1 MEDIKWDRTELS
13 VDDVSQDSPIWR
25 AAITSLSRRTTALE
39 AACRAILEAVDALR
53 RQLLSTQ
60 SAQASLDDALSSLA
74 RVAPGFGA
82 CAKLTLFA
90 ERDRESTRLAKL
102 LADLQQHVKSPA
114 ELVLDHCQRAQE
126 LQRTFD
132 IESKD
137 YYAYVQRWLAVP
149 ALSRSAPLSLKS
161 EQAASDGIQQRLD
174 MGFALLRLE
183 LYSSLWALHGGEDE
197 LLLATHCLA
206 YASQAVAGD
215 HAQALAGEHAQDTL
229 QTSVQ
234 STSAAA
240 QLSEQRQIAS
250 VRRAEIELRILSLRM
265 QLGRSSPTERDDEH
279 PSTSSSRTSPPKS
292 AFDHHKFKR
301 ILGGSYAQTSIAADN
316 HAQRRNPMRHL
327 RDKINKRGEKM
338 QPQSGLMDGFSPR
351 SDAAPITKDLHAPV
365 AVIMSPAAED
375 DAQTPR
381 NQPIASGLLP
391 ASPPKRSV
399 SVNGGPMLPSQ
410 HSTMRK
416 ARAGHTSLAL
426 GDSDI
431 NSNLSTTRD
440 QGAPPLHKQPTPS
453 ERRKEGLLW
462 IMSRNLQS
470 PVGADAPKSANKASH
485 WQDSWVVLSNGQL
498 GEYADWRDAHSGA
511 TTLSPNNTPIDLR
524 FASVKD
530 AKGMNRRWAF
540 EVVTRDSVR
549 RFYQARSEKEM
560 REWAA
565 AINRAIES
573 LLNGTGTVRQV
584 DKVVA
589 IDRKLDYAKSP
600 TLPRASAD
608 SNLRDTSD
616 ALLPLVDKTPRRSR
630 KQSSLGAGSP
640 VAEPESPWSHLPL
653 ISRNGRRSVGSST
666 HSGISNVTPVFD
678 YVSAKSQ
685 PDASRQEN
693 DDKPDPPD
701 LSSLSGIAFPRTS
714 LGSTPP
720 SPQRDLAGEIAAIAR
735 LPDNNQC
742 FDCKA
747 SDPQWASWALHG
759 QSFVVFL
766 CIRCSGLH
774 RGLGVQISKVKS
786 VTLDQWTPAQVA
798 AARRCGNLQG
808 RLIWEAYRPTGHDS
822 PANLTADFWKQKY
835 VLAAWRDDALWRQIC
850 QQNESQVVDH
860 QSEVTK
866 TPSRGSG
873 GFEEDHHPRLALD
886 TRRPS
891 RASIDLLRGPAS
903 LVPSMAQ

>member
-1 MEDIKWDRTELS
+1 
-13 VDDVSQDSPIWR
+13 
-25 AAITSLSRRTTALE
+25 
-39 AACRAILEAVDALR
+39 
-53 RQLLSTQ
+53 
-60 SAQASLDDALSSLA
+60 
-74 RVAPGFGA
+74 
-82 CAKLTLFA
+82 
-90 ERDRESTRLAKL
+90 
-102 LADLQQHVKSPA
+102 
-114 ELVLDHCQRAQE
+114 
-126 LQRTFD
+126 
-132 IESKD
+132 
-137 YYAYVQRWLAVP
+137 
-149 ALSRSAPLSLKS
+149 
-161 EQAASDGIQQRLD
+161 
-174 MGFALLRLE
+174 
-183 LYSSLWALHGGEDE
+183 
-197 LLLATHCLA
+197 
-206 YASQAVAGD
+206 
-215 HAQALAGEHAQDTL
+215 
-229 QTSVQ
+229 
-234 STSAAA
+234 
-240 QLSEQRQIAS
+240 
-250 VRRAEIELRILSLRM
+250 
-265 QLGRSSPTERDDEH
+265 
-279 PSTSSSRTSPPKS
+279 
-292 AFDHHKFKR
+292 
-301 ILGGSYAQTSIAADN
+301 
-316 HAQRRNPMRHL
+316 
-327 RDKINKRGEKM
+327 
-338 QPQSGLMDGFSPR
+338 MDGFSPR
-351 SDAAPITKDLHAPV
+351 SDAAPITKDLHPPI
-365 AVIMSPAAED
+365 AVVTSPAEE

-381 NQPIASGLLP
+381 NQPIASSLLP

-440 QGAPPLHKQPTPS
+440 QGAPPLHKQPS
-453 ERRKEGLLW
+453 QSSRRKEGLLW

-530 AKGMNRRWAF
+530 AKGMNRRWVF

-560 REWAA
+560 REWVA
-565 AINRAIES
+565 AINRAIEG

-589 IDRKLDYAKSP
+589 IDRELDNARSP
-600 TLPRASAD
+600 ILPGLRSSAE
-608 SNLRDTSD
+608 SNGSSHMRDTSN
-616 ALLPLVDKTPRRSR
+616 ALLPLVEKTPRRSR

-653 ISRNGRRSVGSST
+653 ISRNGRRSVGSAP

-678 YVSAKSQ
+678 YVSAQNQRDPSREKDSDKSDYQ
-685 PDASRQEN
+685 
-693 DDKPDPPD
+693 DP
-701 LSSLSGIAFPRTS
+701 SNLSGIAFPRTS
-714 LGSTPP
+714 LGQPQSTSTPQQ
-720 SPQRDLAGEIAAIAR
+720 SDLAGEIVAIAR
-735 LPDNNQC
+735 LPDNDQC

-759 QSFVVFL
+759 QLFVVFL

-786 VTLDQWTPAQVA
+786 VTLDQWTPAQIA

-835 VLAAWRDDALWRQIC
+835 VLAAWRDNALWRQIC
-850 QQNESQVVDH
+850 EQTDQSQVVDH
-860 QSEVTK
+860 HG
-866 TPSRGSG
+866 TPARGSG

-891 RASIDLLRGPAS
+891 RASIDLLRAPTS
-903 LVPSMAQ
+903 LVPSLAR